1 MCLSFGGCSVNMST
15 IPRCINSRQEP
26 RNGDV
31 LGLKG
36 KSYVTEIGASMVVD
50 HIVYYLVFG
59 IGSSS
64 GKERDY

>member
-31 LGLKG
+31 LRLKG

-59 IGSSS
+59 ILNGS
-64 GKERDY
+64 GEDRDH